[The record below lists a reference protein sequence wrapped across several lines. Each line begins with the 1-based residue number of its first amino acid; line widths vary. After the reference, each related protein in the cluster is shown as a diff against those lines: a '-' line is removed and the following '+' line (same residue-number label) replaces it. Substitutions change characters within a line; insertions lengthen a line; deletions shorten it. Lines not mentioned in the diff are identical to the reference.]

1 MDRAIKLQL
10 STSEMNYFPD
20 EVIEHIF
27 DFIPSH
33 RDRNSISLVSKSWH
47 KIERYSRHQVFI
59 GNCYAISPERLIRR
73 FPCLRS
79 LTLKG
84 KPHFAD
90 FNLVPHEWGGFL
102 HPWIDALSKARVG
115 LEELRLKRMV
125 VSDESLELLSRS
137 FVGFK
142 SLVLVSCDG
151 FTTDGLASIA
161 ANCRNL
167 RELDLQENEID
178 DHRGQWLNC
187 FPDSSTTLVS
197 LNFACL
203 KGETN
208 LSALERLVARSP
220 NLKSLKVNRAVP
232 LDALTRLMSCA
243 PQLVDL
249 GVGCYEN
256 EAEPESFEKLMAAI
270 KKCTLLRSLSGF
282 SEVAPVCLTAFY
294 PICENLTSLN
304 LSYAAEIQGNH
315 LIEFV
320 QFCKRLQLLWILDS
334 IGDKGLEIVA
344 SSCKELQELR
354 VFPSDPHDEE
364 DNNTAVTEVGLVA
377 ISAGCPKL
385 HSILYFCKQMTNA
398 ALITVAKNC
407 PNFIRFRL
415 CILEPNKPDHITS
428 QSLDE
433 GFGAIVQACKGLR
446 RLSVSGLLTDKVFL
460 YIGMYA
466 AQLEM
471 LSIAFAGDTD
481 KGMLYVLNG
490 CKKLRKLE
498 IRDSPF
504 GNAALLAD
512 VGKYETMRSLWMSSC
527 EVTLGGC
534 KRLARNAPW
543 LNVEIIN
550 ENENG
555 RMERNEEDEREKVD
569 RLYLYR
575 TVVGTRKDAPPCV
588 TIL

>member
-1 MDRAIKLQL
+1 
-10 STSEMNYFPD
+10 MNYFPD
-20 EVIEHIF
+20 EVIEHVF
-27 DFIPSH
+27 DSIDSH
-33 RDRNSISLVSKSWH
+33 RDRNSISLVCKSWH
-47 KIERYSRHQVFI
+47 KIERCSRRTVFI
-59 GNCYAISPERLIRR
+59 GNCYAINPERLIGR

-90 FNLVPHEWGGFL
+90 FNLVPHEWGGFV
-102 HPWIDALSKARVG
+102 HPWIDALARARVG

-137 FVGFK
+137 FVNFK

-161 ANCRNL
+161 ANCRHL

-187 FPDSSTTLVS
+187 FPDTCTTLTL

-208 LSALERLVARSP
+208 LAALERLVARSP
-220 NLKSLKVNRAVP
+220 NLKSLKLNRAVP

-249 GVGCYEN
+249 GVGSYEN
-256 EAEPESFEKLMAAI
+256 EPDPESFVKLMAAI
-270 KKCTLLRSLSGF
+270 KKCTSLRSLSGF
-282 SEVAPVCLTAFY
+282 LEVAPRCLPAFY
-294 PICENLTSLN
+294 PICQNLISLN

-315 LIEFV
+315 LIKLI
-320 QFCKRLQLLWILDS
+320 QLCKRLQRLWILDS
-334 IGDKGLEIVA
+334 IGDKGLEVVA
-344 SSCKELQELR
+344 TTCKELQELR
-354 VFPSDPHDEE
+354 VFPSDLHGEE
-364 DNNTAVTEVGLVA
+364 DYNAAVTEVGLVA

-398 ALITVAKNC
+398 ALITVAQNC

-415 CILEPNKPDHITS
+415 AILEPNKPDHLTS

-433 GFGAIVQACKGLR
+433 GFGAIVQACKGLK
-446 RLSVSGLLTDKVFL
+446 RLSVSGLLTDKFFL
-460 YIGMYA
+460 YIGMYGEK
-466 AQLEM
+466 LEM

-490 CKKLRKLE
+490 CKKMRKLE

-504 GNAALLAD
+504 GDAALLTD
-512 VGKYETMRSLWMSSC
+512 VGKYKTMRSLWMSSC

-534 KRLARNAPW
+534 KRLAQNAPW

-550 ENENG
+550 ENENN
-555 RMERNEEDEREKVD
+555 RNGEDEREKVD
-569 RLYLYR
+569 KLYLYR
-575 TVVGTRKDAPPCV
+575 TVVGTRKDAPPYV
-588 TIL
+588 RIL

>member
-1 MDRAIKLQL
+1 
-10 STSEMNYFPD
+10 MNYFPD

-27 DFIPSH
+27 DFISSH
-33 RDRNSISLVSKSWH
+33 KDRNSISLVSKSWH
-47 KIERYSRHQVFI
+47 KIERCSRKRVFI
-59 GNCYAISPERLIRR
+59 GNCYAINPERLIQR
-73 FPCLRS
+73 FPSLRS

-90 FNLVPHEWGGFL
+90 FNLVPHEWGGFV
-102 HPWIDALSKARVG
+102 HPWIVALAKARVE

-137 FVGFK
+137 FASFK
-142 SLVLVSCDG
+142 SLVLVSCEG
-151 FTTDGLASIA
+151 FTTDGLASVA
-161 ANCRNL
+161 ANCRHL

-187 FPDSSTTLVS
+187 FPESSTALTS
-197 LNFACL
+197 LNFSCL

-208 LSALERLVARSP
+208 LAALERLVARSP
-220 NLKSLKVNRAVP
+220 NLESLKVNRAVP

-249 GVGCYEN
+249 GVGSYEN
-256 EAEPESFEKLMAAI
+256 EPDQESFMKLMAAI
-270 KKCTLLRSLSGF
+270 KKCTELRSLSGF
-282 SEVAPVCLTAFY
+282 SEVAPLCLTAFY
-294 PICENLTSLN
+294 PICQNLTSLN

-315 LIEFV
+315 LIRFI
-320 QFCKRLQLLWILDS
+320 QFCKRLQRLWILDS
-334 IGDKGLEIVA
+334 IGDKGLGVVA
-344 SSCKELQELR
+344 STCKELQELR
-354 VFPSDPHDEE
+354 VFPSDLHDEE
-364 DNNTAVTEVGLVA
+364 DNDTAVTEIGLVA

-415 CILEPNKPDHITS
+415 CILEPNKPDHTTS

-446 RLSVSGLLTDKVFL
+446 RLSLSGLLTDKVFL

-466 AQLEM
+466 EQLEM

-490 CKKLRKLE
+490 CKKMRKLE

-512 VGKYETMRSLWMSSC
+512 VDKYRTMRSLWMSSC

-550 ENENG
+550 ENENNDLM
-555 RMERNEEDEREKVD
+555 MERNEEDEREKVD

-575 TVVGTRKDAPPCV
+575 TVVGARKDAPPCV

>member
-1 MDRAIKLQL
+1 
-10 STSEMNYFPD
+10 MNYFPD

-27 DFIPSH
+27 DFIASH
-33 RDRNSISLVSKSWH
+33 KDRNSISLVSKSWH
-47 KIERYSRHQVFI
+47 KIERCSRKRVFI
-59 GNCYAISPERLIRR
+59 GNCYAINPERLIER
-73 FPCLRS
+73 FPSLRS

-90 FNLVPHEWGGFL
+90 FNLVPHEWGGFV
-102 HPWIDALSKARVG
+102 HPWIVALAKARVG

-137 FVGFK
+137 FASFK
-142 SLVLVSCDG
+142 SLVLVSCEG
-151 FTTDGLASIA
+151 FTTDGLASVA
-161 ANCRNL
+161 ANCRHL
-167 RELDLQENEID
+167 CELDLQENEIE

-187 FPDSSTTLVS
+187 FPESSTALTS
-197 LNFACL
+197 LNFSCL

-208 LSALERLVARSP
+208 LAALERLVARSP
-220 NLKSLKVNRAVP
+220 NLESLKVNRAVP
-232 LDALTRLMSCA
+232 LDALTRLLSCA

-249 GVGCYEN
+249 GVGSYEN
-256 EAEPESFEKLMAAI
+256 EPDQESFVKLMDAI
-270 KKCTLLRSLSGF
+270 KKCTSLRSLSGF
-282 SEVAPVCLTAFY
+282 SEVAPLCLTAFY
-294 PICENLTSLN
+294 PICQNLTSLN

-315 LIEFV
+315 LIRFI
-320 QFCKRLQLLWILDS
+320 QFCKRLQRLWILDS
-334 IGDKGLEIVA
+334 IGDKGLEVVA
-344 SSCKELQELR
+344 STCKELQELR
-354 VFPSDPHDEE
+354 VFPSDLHDEE
-364 DNNTAVTEVGLVA
+364 DNDTAVTEIGLVA

-415 CILEPNKPDHITS
+415 CILEPNKPDHTTS

-466 AQLEM
+466 EQLEM

-490 CKKLRKLE
+490 CKKMRKLE

-512 VGKYETMRSLWMSSC
+512 VDKYRTMRSLWMSSC

-550 ENENG
+550 ENENNDLM
-555 RMERNEEDEREKVD
+555 MERNEEDEREKVD

-575 TVVGTRKDAPPCV
+575 TVVGARKDAPPCV

>member
-1 MDRAIKLQL
+1 
-10 STSEMNYFPD
+10 MNYFPE
-20 EVIEHIF
+20 EVIEHVF
-27 DFIPSH
+27 NFIASH
-33 RDRNSISLVSKSWH
+33 RDRNSISLVCKSWH
-47 KIERYSRHQVFI
+47 KIERFCRKKVFI
-59 GNCYAISPERLIRR
+59 GNCYAINPERLIGR
-73 FPCLRS
+73 FPCLKS

-90 FNLVPHEWGGFL
+90 FNLVPYEWGGFV
-102 HPWIDALSKARVG
+102 HPWIEALSSSRVG

-125 VSDESLELLSRS
+125 VTDESLELLSRS
-137 FVGFK
+137 FPNFK
-142 SLVLVSCDG
+142 SLVLVSCEG

-161 ANCRNL
+161 SNCRHL

-187 FPDSSTTLVS
+187 FPDSCTTLTS

-208 LSALERLVARSP
+208 VAALERLVARSP
-220 NLKSLKVNRAVP
+220 NLKTLKLNRAVP
-232 LDALTRLMSCA
+232 LDALARLMSCA

-249 GVGCYEN
+249 GVGSYEN
-256 EAEPESFEKLMAAI
+256 EPDPESFRKLMAAI
-270 KKCTLLRSLSGF
+270 QKCSSLRSLSGF
-282 SEVAPVCLTAFY
+282 LEAAPLCLPAFY
-294 PICENLTSLN
+294 PICQNLISLN
-304 LSYAAEIQGNH
+304 LSYAAEIRGNH
-315 LIEFV
+315 LIKLI
-320 QFCKRLQLLWILDS
+320 QLCKRLQRLWILDS
-334 IGDKGLEIVA
+334 IGDKGLVVVA
-344 SSCKELQELR
+344 ATCKELQELR
-354 VFPSDPHDEE
+354 VFPSDLHGEE
-364 DNNTAVTEVGLVA
+364 DNNNAAVTEVGLVA
-377 ISAGCPKL
+377 ISAGCPQL

-415 CILEPNKPDHITS
+415 CILEPHKPDHITS

-446 RLSVSGLLTDKVFL
+446 RLSVSGLLNDQVFL

-466 AQLEM
+466 EELEM
-471 LSIAFAGDTD
+471 LSIAFAGETD

-504 GNAALLAD
+504 GNAALLGD
-512 VGKYETMRSLWMSSC
+512 VHKYETMRSLWMSSC

-534 KRLARNAPW
+534 KRVAKNSPR

-550 ENENG
+550 ENESN
-555 RMERNEEDEREKVD
+555 RMEGNEEDERDKVD
-569 RLYLYR
+569 KLYLYR
-575 TVVGTRKDAPPCV
+575 TVVGTRKDAPPYV
-588 TIL
+588 RIL